1 MFFALFKKITA
12 SVSIGNHRLFN
23 GSMVLRSSQ
32 RGLAVALGMTFRLPR
47 GYLLLGG
54 TSVVFESQ
62 WRRLT
67 FDAHFAVCHLPSG
80 YVPSLRVVAVLTQQN
95 VINGFWFC
103 ILAAIQELWGLLT
116 LQW

>member
-1 MFFALFKKITA
+1 
-12 SVSIGNHRLFN
+12 
-23 GSMVLRSSQ
+23 MVLRSSQ

-62 WRRLT
+62 SRRLT

-80 YVPSLRVVAVLTQQN
+80 YVPAQLRVVAVVTQQN
-95 VINGFWFC
+95 VVNGFWFC
-103 ILAAIQELWGLLT
+103 IWAVIQELWSLIT